1 MLSPPE
7 CFDQCREEDDD
18 APNAPHHL
26 LGLPDARSGD
36 GLVVV
41 TESVMADLFQ
51 LQAQCTGSSGH
62 GMPGVRTGS
71 PTGVTQ
77 PDLPGFEP
85 IVSEKRGECNNQQGS
100 KPGRKG
106 VHHIV

>member
-1 MLSPPE
+1 MLSTPE
-7 CFDQCREEDDD
+7 HFEYCCKQDG
-18 APNAPHHL
+18 NAANTPHHL
-26 LGLPDARSGD
+26 LGLPHACGGD

-71 PTGVTQ
+71 PTRVTQ
-77 PDLPGFEP
+77 PDLPSFEP

-106 VHHIV
+106 VHHI